1 MYMILLYREKL
12 LQEKNLGLDM
22 DVYNCMS
29 EGVVVED
36 LVSSEQWCIC
46 NSCMD
51 RVEKV
56 VNKLVNR

>member
-1 MYMILLYREKL
+1 M
-12 LQEKNLGLDM
+12 DM